1 MRKINWIPLTAILFV
16 GSVVAV
22 LLLVTLVVRGD
33 AARVVELVHSASE
46 LARIAIG
53 SGWKQSQI

>member
-1 MRKINWIPLTAILFV
+1 MRKVNCIPLTAILFV

-33 AARVVELVHSASE
+33 AARVVELVHGASE